1 MHTVTHDP
9 LSADPDL
16 IRRSAALNA
25 NGPACEKIVG
35 GVAPIARYV
44 DKRDCPNPPAPA
56 WYLPASHSVYIHVD
70 EAGLGYA
77 PVDPW
82 DNCDS
87 SSLGKSEAKV
97 LGLLAHEMGHA
108 AISEHLEG
116 TIRMA
121 PKHSDL
127 LVLLEELRVENH
139 SVRRIPGARR
149 WLRASFGIILA
160 NMPTE
165 FLSKAHVVKAWALA
179 RGRTLAGIAS
189 PGETEPVDTAART
202 LLGDDVVDGLT
213 DLLQEALTVHTGVPR
228 GQKRLVA
235 ICDEWVELV
244 GEPPSDG
251 GGCVCKSKPK
261 SEGDEGESSSST
273 TTTEKVAKG
282 EDDDEGGDDEGAAGG
297 TEGDESEDGESG
309 GAGGEGADGEGGDD
323 SDAPGGKDSGDDG
336 DTLVEGGSE
345 WGKPGQDTPE
355 ADEAGIDLLDDE
367 SAELMG
373 MLARD
378 LADLMADE
386 WNKAPEGTAIANAA
400 EWSAKVFGNRRAD
413 DRLSSSEPTAE
424 DRREVTRVAQVLS
437 SLALPSIHKTPR
449 SMEVPPGRLRTRE
462 ALRGSAERSQGAMTT
477 ARPWHGT
484 KRRHSTA
491 KPLVIGVATD
501 TSGSMRWAEEAVAR
515 IAYTYTNAGH
525 RIGARTA
532 AVTFGTKVHRI
543 ARPGEVMDHVI
554 RKSASDGT
562 EQFDYAMAALDGVL
576 HLTDP
581 IAAARLLVV
590 ISDGQFVKG
599 GEIDRAYEWLRRMNK
614 AGTYVVWVS
623 DRELSGGS
631 VYTHWLRRA
640 VRAMDNVSYVAV
652 EGVVRRPIHSAS
664 TASVFNS
671 INESVLSLIGK
682 LTAH

>member
-9 LSADPDL
+9 LSADPEL

-25 NGPACEKIVG
+25 NGPACEKIAG
-35 GVAPIARYV
+35 GVAPVARYV

-56 WYLPASHSVYIHVD
+56 WYLPAQHSIYIHVD
-70 EAGLGYA
+70 SAGLTSA
-77 PVDPW
+77 PLDPW
-82 DNCDS
+82 GDCDS
-87 SSLGKSEAKV
+87 SSLSKPDAKV

-108 AISEHLEG
+108 AISEHLES

-121 PKHSDL
+121 PRHADL
-127 LVLLEELRVENH
+127 ITLLEELRVENH
-139 SVRRIPGARR
+139 AVRRMPIARR

-165 FLSKAHVVKAWALA
+165 FVSKAHVVRAWALA
-179 RGRTLAGIAS
+179 RGRTQAGIAS
-189 PGETEPVDTAART
+189 PEETEPVDTAART

-213 DLLQEALTVHTGVPR
+213 DLLQEALTLHTQHLA

-244 GEPPSDG
+244 GDPPTDG

-261 SEGDEGESSSST
+261 SDSDEGESSSST
-273 TTTEKVAKG
+273 TTEKVTATGDDDSDEADGGGGG
-282 EDDDEGGDDEGAAGG
+282 ESGDESGGSDEGGAG
-297 TEGDESEDGESG
+297 
-309 GAGGEGADGEGGDD
+309 
-323 SDAPGGKDSGDDG
+323 KGDDG
-336 DTLVEGGSE
+336 DDDSAGGSASGDDDGDTWVEGGSA

-355 ADEAGIDLLDDE
+355 ADEPGIDLLDDE
-367 SAELMG
+367 AAELMG

-386 WNKAPEGTAIANAA
+386 WNKAPEGTALANAA
-400 EWSAKVFGNRRAD
+400 EWSAKVFGNRRKD
-413 DRLSSSEPTAE
+413 DRLTTSEPTAD
-424 DRREVTRVAQVLS
+424 DRREVTRIAQVLS
-437 SLALPSIHKTPR
+437 SLALPSIHKTAR

-462 ALRGSAERSQGAMTT
+462 ALRGSAERAQGAMTT

-532 AVTFGTKVHRI
+532 AVTFGSKVHRI

-554 RKSASDGT
+554 RKTASDGT
-562 EQFDYAMAALDGVL
+562 EQFDFAMAALDGVL

-590 ISDGQFVKG
+590 VSDGQFVKG
-599 GEIDRAYEWLRRMNK
+599 GESDRAYEWLRRMNK

-623 DRELSGGS
+623 DREMASGSAGL
-631 VYTHWLRRA
+631 YTHWLRRA
-640 VRAMDNVSYVAV
+640 CREMNNVSYVAV
-652 EGVVRRPIHSAS
+652 EATVKRPIGAS
-664 TASVFNS
+664 SHKVFDA
-671 INESVLSLIGK
+671 INESVLSLVGK